1 MKYTDNGLWKT
12 LNVKVTDTLPVG
24 TIIPYAGTTIPSNY
38 MKCEGQALSRI
49 EYDILFSA
57 IGTTYGVG
65 DGTTTFNLPNL
76 KGRVITGI
84 DSNDTDFDALGET
97 GGEKTHTL
105 TIQEIPSHN
114 HGIRDTLDMST
125 VAGQNR
131 SVVVGGGTTWN
142 PGDPALSTNT
152 GDDQPHN
159 IMQPYIVLNYI
170 IKVLDAP
177 ATGIRSETL
186 PVGTVI
192 DYEGDTIPVG
202 WEEIEETILRKE
214 LTADASGNASV
225 NWQNLGNLYLD
236 LTPGTWYVKAN
247 AYFITTGVGVG
258 YNKSCLSTNITG
270 GETYARLDSAADMF
284 PSNLDANSTSMHN
297 LSCIV
302 SVIENTRIYLLEA
315 FAYTGINSSITLKY
329 DTNVVSVGPSFIE
342 ARKLN

>member
-1 MKYTDNGLWKT
+1 MKYNDNGLWKT

-24 TIIPYAGTTIPSNY
+24 TIIPYAGATIPSNY
-38 MKCEGQALSRI
+38 MKCEGQELSRI

-57 IGTTYGVG
+57 IGTTYGAG

-84 DSNDTDFDALGET
+84 DSNDTDFDVLGET

-105 TIQEIPSHN
+105 TLEEMPKHSHQFSFDQTPGSN
-114 HGIRDTLDMST
+114 TAAVQVGGSSAWSRDT
-125 VAGQNR
+125 
-131 SVVVGGGTTWN
+131 TTRGN
-142 PGDPALSTNT
+142 
-152 GDDQPHN
+152 DQPHN

-177 ATGIRSETL
+177 ATGVRSETL
-186 PVGTVI
+186 PVGTVV

-202 WEEIEETILRKE
+202 WEKIEDTVLRKE
-214 LTADASGNASV
+214 LTADASGNAGI

-247 AYFITTGVGVG
+247 AYFITTGVGIG
-258 YNKSCLSTNITG
+258 YNKSCLSFNSTG
-270 GETYARLDSAADMF
+270 GAVYDRLDSMSDMY
-284 PSNLDANSTSMHN
+284 PSDLGASCASVHS
-297 LSCIV
+297 LSCVI
-302 SVIENTRIYLLEA
+302 SVETTTRIYLLES
-315 FAYTGINSSITLKY
+315 FAYTGSNSSITLKY
-329 DTNVVSVGPSFIE
+329 DINATTPGLSFIE

>member
-1 MKYTDNGLWKT
+1 MKYNDNGLWKT

-38 MKCEGQALSRI
+38 MLCEGQALSRI

-76 KGRVITGI
+76 KGRVITGL
-84 DSNDTDFDALGET
+84 DHTDTSFDTLGEA

-105 TIQEIPSHN
+105 TVEEMPTHY
-114 HGIRDTLDMST
+114 HGIRDTIDMST
-125 VAGQNR
+125 AAGQNR
-131 SVVVGGGTTWN
+131 SVVVGGGETWN
-142 PGDPALSTNT
+142 TGDPALSNNT
-152 GDDQPHN
+152 GDNQPHN
-159 IMQPYIVLNYI
+159 NLQPYIVLNYI

-202 WEEIEETILRKE
+202 WEQIEETVLRKE
-214 LTADASGNASV
+214 LTADASGNAGI

-270 GETYARLDSAADMF
+270 GIINDRLDSMSDMY
-284 PSNLDANSTSMHN
+284 PSDLGASCASVHS
-297 LSCIV
+297 LSCVI
-302 SVIENTRIYLLEA
+302 SVETTTRIYLLES
-315 FAYTGINSSITLKY
+315 FAYTGSNSSITLKY
-329 DTNVVSVGPSFIE
+329 DINATTPGLSFIE